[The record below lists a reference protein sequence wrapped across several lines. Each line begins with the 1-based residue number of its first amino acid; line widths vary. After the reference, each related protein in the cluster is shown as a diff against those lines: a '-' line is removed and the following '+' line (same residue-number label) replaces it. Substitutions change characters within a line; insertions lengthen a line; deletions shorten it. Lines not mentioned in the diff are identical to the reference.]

1 MALIEPER
9 LLAEIS
15 PEAPC
20 GEDLSYEPAYL
31 DLERIAQGTE
41 ERQVGDVVVPA
52 EEPNWRQVGEAALA
66 LLERTRDLRVIL
78 YATVAALRLEGL
90 PGLRDGLALLRGAL
104 ERHWESVHPQLD
116 PDDPD
121 PIERV
126 NIIAALVE
134 PESNLRDPFRFLRR
148 VREAPLCD
156 SRQVGRFG
164 YRDIQIARG
173 EIAPPATAES
183 PPPDMGQIE
192 AAFQDTEPDFL
203 REVASAASEA
213 LEHIRGIDAFLT
225 ETLGAGQA
233 PNLDAARSL
242 LDQISREVSEQLARR
257 GLAAPAAQ
265 PEAQAQEAPQEAP
278 AGQRAPQPLSG
289 EIRSPQDVI
298 TALEKICR
306 YYEANEPSSPVPLL
320 LRRAQRLVS
329 KSFVEIIQDL
339 NPDGVRQIELICGL
353 DTGSDPQ

>member
-1 MALIEPER
+1 MTLIEVEKF
-9 LLAEIS
+9 LGEIS

-20 GEDLSYEPAYL
+20 GEDLTYDPAYL
-31 DLERIAQGTE
+31 ELERLARGTE

-52 EEPNWRQVGEAALA
+52 EEPNWREVANAALA

-78 YATVAALRLEGL
+78 YATVAALRVEGL
-90 PGLRDGLALLRGAL
+90 PGLRDGLALLRATL
-104 ERHWESVHPQLD
+104 ERYWETLHPQLD

-126 NIIAALVE
+126 NLIAALVA
-134 PESNLRDPFRFLRR
+134 PESNLGDPYRFLRR
-148 VREAPLCD
+148 IREAPLCD
-156 SRQVGRFG
+156 SRQLGRFC
-164 YRDIQIARG
+164 YRDIQLARG
-173 EIAPPATAES
+173 EIAPPSGGEA
-183 PPPDMGQIE
+183 PPDASQIE
-192 AAFQDTEPDFL
+192 AAFQDTDPELLQDTA
-203 REVASAASEA
+203 RAANEA
-213 LEHIRGIDAFLT
+213 LEHLQAIDAFLT
-225 ETLGAGQA
+225 ETLGASEA

-242 LDQISREVSEQLARR
+242 LEQIGRELADQLSRR
-257 GLAAPAAQ
+257 GLAAPAA
-265 PEAQAQEAPQEAP
+265 EAETPAGEAPQAAAKEEA
-278 AGQRAPQPLSG
+278 AQPPSG

-298 TALEKICR
+298 AALERICR

-353 DTGSDPQ
+353 DTDSGGQ

>member
-1 MALIEPER
+1 MTLIEVEKF
-9 LLAEIS
+9 LGEIS

-20 GEDLSYEPAYL
+20 GEDLTYDPAYL
-31 DLERIAQGTE
+31 ELERLARGTE

-52 EEPNWRQVGEAALA
+52 EEPNWREVANAALA

-78 YATVAALRLEGL
+78 YATVAALRVEGL
-90 PGLRDGLALLRGAL
+90 PGLRDGLALLRATL
-104 ERHWESVHPQLD
+104 ERYWETLHPQLD

-126 NIIAALVE
+126 NLIAALVA
-134 PESNLRDPFRFLRR
+134 PESNLGDPYRFLRR
-148 VREAPLCD
+148 IREAPLCD
-156 SRQVGRFG
+156 SRQLGRFC
-164 YRDIQIARG
+164 YRDIQLARG
-173 EIAPPATAES
+173 EIAPPSGGEA
-183 PPPDMGQIE
+183 PPDASQIE
-192 AAFQDTEPDFL
+192 AAFQDTDPELLQDTA
-203 REVASAASEA
+203 RAANEA
-213 LEHIRGIDAFLT
+213 LEHLQAIDAFLT
-225 ETLGAGQA
+225 EALGAGKA

-353 DTGSDPQ
+353 DTDSGGQ